1 MRGMSATIDE
11 PRQVNPERLAKLE
24 SDVEYIKRD
33 IGEIKGAV
41 TKLVDTLS
49 AEFTAVRGEMATQF
63 TAVRGEMATEFK
75 AVRAES
81 AAEFKAVRAE
91 VREDI
96 QGVRVEMRWIIG
108 ITLTNLVGMVGG
120 LLSLVAK
127 AYHWFG

>member
-96 QGVRVEMRWIIG
+96 QGVRVEMRWICG
-108 ITLTNLVGMVGG
+108 IMTTVFGSLIGG
-120 LLSLVAK
+120 LYALILK
-127 AYHWFG
+127 HLH